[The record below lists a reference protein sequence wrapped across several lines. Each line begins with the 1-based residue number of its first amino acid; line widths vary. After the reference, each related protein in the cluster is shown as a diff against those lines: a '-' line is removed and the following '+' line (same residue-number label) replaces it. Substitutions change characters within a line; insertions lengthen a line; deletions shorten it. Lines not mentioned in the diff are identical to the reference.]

1 MNASLKICIQPVL
14 NNSIGSDLVS
24 ISTTRIKYAV
34 QMPKTH
40 HGEKKI
46 QAVLSGSYKQVQ
58 MSRFCLIMA

>member
-34 QMPKTH
+34 QVSFEGALSFHNCLLK
-40 HGEKKI
+40 
-46 QAVLSGSYKQVQ
+46 QLVLSTPSV
-58 MSRFCLIMA
+58 LH